1 MKKIYMKPE
10 TISYKVELS
19 ALMGNSVPL
28 DQDSPASTSGDGDNK
43 EYPNALSR
51 GGFWDDDEDF

>member
-19 ALMGNSVPL
+19 ALMGNSIPL
-28 DQDSPASTSGDGDNK
+28 ENTEEASTNGEN
-43 EYPNALSR
+43 EYEHSLSR
-51 GGFWDDDEDF
+51 GGRGFWDDEEDY

>member
-19 ALMGNSVPL
+19 ALLGSSLP
-28 DQDSPASTSGDGDNK
+28 QTSAEEASTDGENYDK
-43 EYPNALSR
+43 ALSR
-51 GGFWDDDEDF
+51 GRGFWDDEEDF